1 MLPLCCQQALEKL
14 SKGLYNF
21 YIDDNVPK
29 IHNISFILTKIE
41 TSLSLTVK
49 PEVYD
54 LIDTLS
60 SHYLNNRYPDF
71 TTSPNIHIDKNKATD
86 LLEKTKEA
94 FTWLLTLK
102 K

>member
-1 MLPLCCQQALEKL
+1 
-14 SKGLYNF
+14 
-21 YIDDNVPK
+21 VPK
-29 IHNISFILTKIE
+29 IHNIPFILAKIE
-41 TSLSLTVK
+41 TSLSLTIK
-49 PEVYD
+49 PEIYD
-54 LIDTLS
+54 LLDTLS

-71 TTSPNIHIDKNKATD
+71 TAPPNIHIDKNKATD